1 MSERAEP
8 LLIAEFGN
16 PDALTAVAHRLRHE
30 GFRPLDALS
39 PCPVE
44 GLDETLG
51 LRTSPVRWPMLILG
65 VGVAA
70 FAFWLAWWSAVFAYP
85 IDSGG
90 RPLNSWPVFLLVP
103 FEVGV
108 LAAGIAGFIAL
119 LVLCGLPRL
128 NHPLFDWD
136 AIERATDDRYF
147 LLMAT
152 PKGQSEDSRLR
163 ALLAD
168 ARTLR
173 IYGAPA

>member
-1 MSERAEP
+1 MSARVERAM
-8 LLIAEFGN
+8 IAEFGN
-16 PDALTAVAHRLRHE
+16 PDALGAAVRRVRQE
-30 GFRPLDALS
+30 GFRPLDALT

-51 LRTSPVRWPMLILG
+51 LKKSPIRWPMLIAG

-70 FAFWLAWWSAVFAYP
+70 FAYALESWSAILAYP
-85 IDSGG
+85 INSGG
-90 RPLNSWPVFLLVP
+90 RPLNSWPIFLLVP

-108 LAAGIAGFIAL
+108 LAAGLAGFIAL

-147 LLMAT
+147 LLIAA
-152 PKGQSEDSRLR
+152 PENENENNRLR
-163 ALLAD
+163 RLLSD
-168 ARTLR
+168 AKALR
-173 IYGAPA
+173 IRELSG